1 LSQVARE
8 NKGIGDSRIPVI
20 SNFLSYPV
28 ISLEEFKEI
37 LSELQVDVPEESL
50 EVFRDLV
57 VLQADTILDSYI
69 REKVDKENE

>member
-1 LSQVARE
+1 
-8 NKGIGDSRIPVI
+8 
-20 SNFLSYPV
+20 V

-37 LSELQVDVPEESL
+37 LAELQVDVPEESL

-69 REKVDKENE
+69 REKVDKESE